1 MTNVSHRILLTLAA
15 LAPVALG
22 AQAAPPQPASN
33 VLIVFRETVK
43 PGKGTQHD
51 AHEVAWVNAL
61 ATAKYPIPMLAARAT
76 TGANETWYMSA
87 YPTWAAYEQAT
98 NAVGANPA
106 WAAIEKQYSAKEDEF
121 LGDGR
126 AMVLERRDDL
136 SYGPP
141 ANLSASRYFSI
152 TRISVRPGHSAE
164 YEENRKMIKA
174 AHEAARMSDG
184 FSLWEVRTGAPLGTF
199 YAIVARKS
207 LAELDSGAMTHG
219 AAYQAAL
226 GGAEA
231 QKKMQA
237 NTASA
242 VISSESNNFAF
253 VPSQSL
259 PPAEWIA
266 ADPGFWKRTP
276 VVKKAP

>member
-1 MTNVSHRILLTLAA
+1 MTHVSHRILLTLAA

-22 AQAAPPQPASN
+22 AQAAAPAPPNRILA
-33 VLIVFRETVK
+33 VFRETVK
-43 PGKGTQHD
+43 IGKGGQHD
-51 AHEVAWVNAL
+51 AHETAWAAANA
-61 ATAKYPIPMLAARAT
+61 AAKYPMPMLAAQAT

-87 YPTWAAYEQAT
+87 FPTWAAFEQA
-98 NAVGANPA
+98 NKAVDANPA
-106 WAAIEKQYSAKEDEF
+106 LAAIGKQYSAKEDEF
-121 LGDGR
+121 LSDGR
-126 AMVLERRDDL
+126 SMLLERRDDL

-141 ANLSASRYFSI
+141 ADLAASRFFTI
-152 TRISVRPGHSAE
+152 TRYTIRPGHAAE
-164 YEENRKMIKA
+164 FEENRKMIKA
-174 AHEAARMSDG
+174 AHETAHMADG
-184 FSLWEVRTGAPLGTF
+184 QSVWESRSGAPTGTVF
-199 YAIVARKS
+199 TIVAHKTM
-207 LAELDSGAMTHG
+207 AELDSAAMTHG

-237 NTASA
+237 NIGAA

-266 ADPGFWKRTP
+266 ADPGFWKP
-276 VVKKAP
+276 KPAMKKAP